1 MLIMGMLIG
10 LDGRLRG
17 RRMFDFRLLAVFF
30 LRLLDG
36 FSQGAQGAASL
47 APGYAL
53 HWAFSPTLLSWKQAR
68 LRAVGCASR
77 WFLTLMAANGR

>member
-30 LRLLDG
+30 
-36 FSQGAQGAASL
+36 AL
-47 APGYAL
+47 A
-53 HWAFSPTLLSWKQAR
+53 
-68 LRAVGCASR
+68 
-77 WFLTLMAANGR
+77 

>member
-17 RRMFDFRLLAVFF
+17 RRMFDFRLLAVVFCACLMVF
-30 LRLLDG
+30 A
-36 FSQGAQGAASL
+36 QGAQGAASL